1 MNVPIMK
8 TLTEQF
14 HAAVEEFLERTG
26 FKPTEFGRQAVGD
39 PSLVLN
45 LRRGRSPT
53 LATVDRI
60 LAFMEASDRESGP
73 RRAGSR
79 DGDFPHMR
87 IERADD

>member
-1 MNVPIMK
+1 MK

-14 HAAVEEFLERTG
+14 HREVEAFLERSD

-53 LATVDRI
+53 LATADRI
-60 LAFMEASDRESGP
+60 LTFIRANEAMCKGHRP
-73 RRAGSR
+73 RANKKLETS
-79 DGDFPHMR
+79 
-87 IERADD
+87 

>member
-1 MNVPIMK
+1 MK

-14 HAAVEEFLERTG
+14 YSTVEEFLERTG

-53 LATVDRI
+53 LATADRI
-60 LAFMEASDRESGP
+60 LAFIREADAAASK
-73 RRAGSR
+73 RRRRVNGK
-79 DGDFPHMR
+79 
-87 IERADD
+87 